1 MARTKKGTSLRRK
14 QADHDTPLLDWYEK
28 TTLEQY
34 VPMSFKLASKFSTDL
49 IPFEDL
55 QQIAFLG
62 IAAAFRSFNGG
73 SDLTYWLWRKGY
85 HAIEDAIRSE
95 SRRVQ
100 RNPQASEIGVSML
113 ESSEKTGVEIQIEED
128 EQNEHQAE
136 LKILREKVKELSEPY
151 RTIVEKIGL
160 KGERQVDV
168 AKELGASQ
176 SYVSRFYAAGIEQLK
191 RLYFPERYANEPKQ
205 LLLFEL

>member
-1 MARTKKGTSLRRK
+1 MARTTKGTSRKRK
-14 QADHDTPLLDWYEK
+14 QVDHDTPLLNYWEK
-28 TTLEQY
+28 TTLEKY
-34 VPMSFKLASKFSTDL
+34 IPMSFKLASKFSTDL

-62 IAAAFRSFNGG
+62 IAAAFRTFNGG

-113 ESSEKTGVEIQIEED
+113 ESGEKTGVEIQIEED

-136 LKILREKVKELSEPY
+136 LKILREKVKELSEEAED
-151 RTIVEKIGL
+151 IL
-160 KGERQVDV
+160 KS
-168 AKELGASQ
+168 LGFDDSFL
-176 SYVSRFYAAGIEQLK
+176 SG
-191 RLYFPERYANEPKQ
+191 
-205 LLLFEL
+205 LFEYLIYRKK